1 MQSYMRSENIKGS
14 SRVLKRSSERIK
26 EVTWHVRSAATFSF
40 AKVFNITNSFKKRKM
55 HKKILAQ
62 CVRRGKD
69 GTEVNIKP
77 VCVCVCVCLLGTAG
91 LQWHWTWADN
101 LFTVCSGELINKCW
115 VISAR
120 SNYPCRW
127 QGECVST
134 PLHPRPCPEGFELV
148 RKHTHT
154 HTRTDMHR
162 CTSTQ

>member
-1 MQSYMRSENIKGS
+1 MWTGNFLLIWLNNKQKAWVS
-14 SRVLKRSSERIK
+14 
-26 EVTWHVRSAATFSF
+26 
-40 AKVFNITNSFKKRKM
+40 
-55 HKKILAQ
+55 
-62 CVRRGKD
+62 
-69 GTEVNIKP
+69 
-77 VCVCVCVCLLGTAG
+77 VCVCVCVCVCALGTAG

-101 LFTVCSGELINKCW
+101 LFTVSSGELINKCW

-154 HTRTDMHR
+154 HTH
-162 CTSTQ
+162 TSTKQRSSSHTCGVCSQSITQTPLQPLAFTLLFDNELMKYSCLPGKKHHRVQSAEY